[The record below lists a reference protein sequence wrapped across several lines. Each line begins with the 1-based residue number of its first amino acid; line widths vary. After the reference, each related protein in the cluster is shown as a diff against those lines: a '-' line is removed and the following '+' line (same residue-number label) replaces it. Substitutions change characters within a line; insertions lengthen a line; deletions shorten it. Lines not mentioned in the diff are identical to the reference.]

1 MKKSE
6 QKKALNLNKVTIS
19 SLESRDLGHLF
30 GGIALPPNTKISCD
44 CTPTDVNK
52 Q

>member
-1 MKKSE
+1 MKRSDL
-6 QKKALNLNKVTIS
+6 KKALKLNKVTIS
-19 SLESRDLGHLF
+19 SLESYDMRHLF